1 MEKEYR
7 QSPRTELGSNSKT
20 VLIEKPY
27 NKTAGGLI
35 NPEYIGGKESCEH
48 GNNSH
53 VGISIAETKQ
63 NVSVP
68 KHRNILPNKS
78 QILTDGK
85 VENTRVTGANIDR
98 SSLNSPV
105 QDKPPAVL
113 QKRPKSAL
121 VLHQKSNSDIEKRNE
136 LVKIESPGCNT
147 LYQKVTKQQFV
158 VTRKS
163 NYTLY
168 TSPDQK
174 GKLSRNSLQPNTNS
188 NNPNGSFSRSESSLT
203 EAIVDSS
210 AVKNLAESSERL
222 SCEKSESE
230 VTFIKHGQIIHLREK
245 SEQKKLEKQSSA
257 SEGQFSSVL
266 LLCEQKGSKED
277 ELAFVSFYQYS
288 KSLID
293 DNTKNSEL
301 LFIVKYVHKWAK
313 IAWFFDNSKY
323 NSGPF
328 CNLAQFFKR

>member
-7 QSPRTELGSNSKT
+7 QSPRTELGSNSKK

-35 NPEYIGGKESCEH
+35 NPEYISGKDSCEH

-68 KHRNILPNKS
+68 KHRNILPNKN

-105 QDKPPAVL
+105 QDKSPAVL

-136 LVKIESPGCNT
+136 PVKIESPGCNT

-174 GKLSRNSLQPNTNS
+174 GKLSRNSLQPNKNS
-188 NNPNGSFSRSESSLT
+188 SNPNGSFSRSESSLT
-203 EAIVDSS
+203 EVIVDSS

-277 ELAFVSFYQYS
+277 ELAFVSFCQYS

-313 IAWFFDNSKY
+313 IA
-323 NSGPF
+323 
-328 CNLAQFFKR
+328 